1 MTATEPSDRG
11 SDRDPAPG
19 DGADGAT
26 SELPDGFRPTGTVF
40 IITLFVV
47 ALVLLWAS
55 VYVILLS
62 RGVTT

>member
-1 MTATEPSDRG
+1 MTASTSSGEPV
-11 SDRDPAPG
+11 APSE
-19 DGADGAT
+19 ADGH
-26 SELPDGFRPTGTVF
+26 EEHFKPVGTMF
-40 IITLFVV
+40 IVAVFVV